1 MPQLDL
7 STYISQAFWL
17 LVSFCSLWAL
27 LSWFVTP
34 KIANVIEQ
42 RKRKI
47 DDYIQKAEKLNTK
60 AKDSLNKYNA
70 SLAEAKQKADREL
83 ERGHQEIKSR
93 LRQTEAEMTAE
104 LNRKIADSE
113 LLIAKE
119 KRETLQQ
126 IESIAQDLA
135 YEILHKL
142 GFAKI
147 SRQDVAAAARE
158 DK

>member
-17 LVSFCSLWAL
+17 LVSFCTLWAL
-27 LSWFVTP
+27 LSFFVTP

-60 AKDSLNKYNA
+60 TKDSLDKYNQA
-70 SLAEAKQKADREL
+70 LEIAKQTADQNL
-83 ERGHQEIKSR
+83 ETGRCEIKAK
-93 LRQTEAEMTAE
+93 LQQTEISMTAE
-104 LNRKIADSE
+104 LDRKIADNE
-113 LLIAKE
+113 LKIAKE

-126 IESIAQDLA
+126 LENVAEDLA
-135 YEILHKL
+135 YEILQKL

-147 SRQDVAAAARE
+147 SRQDVAKAARE

>member
-17 LVSFCSLWAL
+17 LVSFCTLWAL
-27 LSWFVTP
+27 LSFFVMP

-47 DDYIQKAEKLNTK
+47 DDYIQKAEKLNTQ
-60 AKDSLNKYNA
+60 AKDSLSKYNA
-70 SLAEAKQKADREL
+70 SLAAATQTADREL
-83 ERGHQEIKSR
+83 ETGRQEIKAK
-93 LRQTEAEMTAE
+93 LQQTETSMTAE
-104 LNRKIADSE
+104 LNRKIADNE
-113 LLIAKE
+113 LKIAKE
-119 KRETLQQ
+119 KSETLQQ
-126 IESIAQDLA
+126 IENIAQDLA
-135 YEILHKL
+135 YEILQKL

-147 SRQDVAAAARE
+147 SRQDVAETARE